1 MCLTTEAVQGAA
13 LALEGVHHVQ
23 GSDGLAASVLG
34 VGDGVTDDVLQ
45 EHFQYTTG
53 LLVDET
59 RDALDA
65 ASAGKT
71 ADRGLGDALDVIAEN
86 LSVTLGAALA
96 ETLSSSFSSSRHVEV
111 MLKRGYGGFI
121 VPPFFC
127 SFSFCLFGPF

>member
-59 RDALDA
+59 RDALDTT
-65 ASAGKT
+65 SACQT
-71 ADRGLGDALDVIAEN
+71 ADSGLRDALDV
-86 LSVTLGAALA
+86 VTKDLPVALGAALA
-96 ETLSSSFSSSRHVEV
+96 ESLAAFSSS
-111 MLKRGYGGFI
+111 
-121 VPPFFC
+121 
-127 SFSFCLFGPF
+127 